1 MDIFNSVARNRLS
14 STIDE
19 ARCCGIVGPMNKVV
33 RTIKIASKLDAA
45 VERLAKEKRRTPSD
59 IVSDAIKHLLAHD
72 EDVTIELERLA
83 EYERTGEA
91 IDLEDARDRLKA
103 QVREH
108 QSKTVRPKKQK
119 KK

>member
-1 MDIFNSVARNRLS
+1 
-14 STIDE
+14 
-19 ARCCGIVGPMNKVV
+19 MNKVV

-45 VERLAKEKRRTPSD
+45 VERLAKETRRTPSD
-59 IVSDAIKHLLAHD
+59 VVSDAIKQLLAHD

-91 IDLEDARDRLKA
+91 LDLEEVRDRLKA
-103 QVREH
+103 QVRAH
-108 QSKTVRPKKQK
+108 RSKTARSK

>member
-1 MDIFNSVARNRLS
+1 
-14 STIDE
+14 
-19 ARCCGIVGPMNKVV
+19 MNKVV
-33 RTIKIASKLDAA
+33 RTIKIAQELDAA
-45 VERLAKEKRRTPSD
+45 VERLAKETRRTPSD
-59 IVSDAIKHLLAHD
+59 VVSDAIEQLLAND

-103 QVREH
+103 QVKAH
-108 QSKTVRPKKQK
+108 QSKTARSK